1 MPYDSSGYP
10 VESYYREDGAHVLT
24 KAEKEAWD
32 AETDRIANGGK
43 VDDNLT
49 EDEWKELWGW

>member
-24 KAEKEAWD
+24 KVENDKAIEDEK
-32 AETDRIANGGK
+32 RIDNGGGNGALDWN
-43 VDDNLT
+43 VDWD
-49 EDEWKELWGW
+49 DMP